1 MPWNL
6 LILPLVAGYFVITR
20 CHFFKFRYRL
30 LDRQRLLFEAVWVA
44 LILLGATY
52 PLSLLF
58 YTIIPDSW
66 RTWYI
71 SYRPFPYL
79 GTALGTI
86 AIAVYATYLLNE
98 FRSESEAIKR
108 AINKHGS
115 AFDRLILGAIEFPQL
130 ICFTLKNGKV
140 YIGYPKFINDLVN
153 AGTITIFPFYSGY
166 RDETQDIVITTFYE
180 RFYEQLQD
188 DNPDNDDLEFEQLFS
203 VAEILSAKRFDID
216 FYDRFGAIGKVKTI
230 MPSKVTTKPLELRFW
245 SRLLNFCKSA
255 RRF

>member
-6 LILPLVAGYFVITR
+6 LILPLAAGYFVITR

-30 LDRQRLLFEAVWVA
+30 LDRQKLLFEVVLVA
-44 LILLGATY
+44 FLLLLITY
-52 PLSLLF
+52 PVSVAILANL
-58 YTIIPDSW
+58 PDHW
-66 RTWYI
+66 RTVYLT
-71 SYRPFPYL
+71 YRPYPYL
-79 GTALGTI
+79 GTTLGTVLL
-86 AIAVYATYLLNE
+86 AIGATYFLNL
-98 FRSESEAIKR
+98 FRSKSQAIKQ
-108 AINKHGS
+108 AINQHGS
-115 AFDRLILGAIEFPQL
+115 AFDRLLLDAIEYPQL

-153 AGTITIFPFYSGY
+153 PGTITIFPFYSGY

-188 DNPDNDDLEFEQLFS
+188 DDPDNDDLEFEQLFS

-230 MPSKVTTKPLELRFW
+230 MPSKVGNKPLEPRFW
-245 SRLLNFCKSA
+245 SWLVNFCKSA
-255 RRF
+255 RRY